1 VVDRSSEERRRII
14 EKWNRKFEKQKEEEK
29 RKIEAAEAKMNF
41 LLLQQKLQ
49 ANLGKLQAEKQ
60 KENEN
65 KTENLES
72 SINDNYE
79 NLIQSNILKLEDN
92 KEKTD

>member
-1 VVDRSSEERRRII
+1 MVDRTSEERRRII
-14 EKWNRKFEKQKEEEK
+14 EKWNRKFEKEKEEEK

-49 ANLGKLQAEKQ
+49 ANLGKLQAEKN
-60 KENEN
+60 KESDNKIGNVENNNINEN
-65 KTENLES
+65 QIQNLNEN
-72 SINDNYE
+72 IG
-79 NLIQSNILKLEDN
+79 DN